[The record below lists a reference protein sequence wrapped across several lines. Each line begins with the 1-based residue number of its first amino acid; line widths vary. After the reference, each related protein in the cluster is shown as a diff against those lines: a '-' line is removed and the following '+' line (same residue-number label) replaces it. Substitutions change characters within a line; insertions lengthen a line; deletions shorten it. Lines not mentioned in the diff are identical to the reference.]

1 MKAFFT
7 ILITLLSLPF
17 YAVSP
22 RSEGVHPART
32 TVEVVFQGG
41 SISYDAAGNRVFR
54 SRMPQIE
61 LPGTE
66 APQPVDTMIT
76 PGPDPRTGEAG
87 PDPGS
92 GEVEPVEEP

>member
-1 MKAFFT
+1 MKTIST
-7 ILITLLSLPF
+7 ILIILLSLF
-17 YAVSP
+17 LYAVSP
-22 RSEGVHPART
+22 KMTGAHKAQAITIEFRGV
-32 TVEVVFQGG
+32 
-41 SISYDAAGNRVFR
+41 SISYDAAGNRIFR
-54 SRMPQIE
+54 SMMPQIE

-66 APQPVDTMIT
+66 TPQPIDTMVT

>member
-1 MKAFFT
+1 MVLFRFGQVGFK
-7 ILITLLSLPF
+7 SLF
-17 YAVSP
+17 IAADNLESDVC
-22 RSEGVHPART
+22 
-32 TVEVVFQGG
+32 FN
-41 SISYDAAGNRVFR
+41 DAAGNRVFR
-54 SRMPQIE
+54 SSMPQIE

-66 APQPVDTMIT
+66 TPQPIDTMIT

>member
-1 MKAFFT
+1 MKTLST
-7 ILITLLSLPF
+7 ILITLLSLLF
-17 YAVSP
+17 YTVSP
-22 RSEGVHPART
+22 KMTGAHKAQAITIEFRGV
-32 TVEVVFQGG
+32 

-54 SRMPQIE
+54 SSMPQME

>member
-1 MKAFFT
+1 MKT
-7 ILITLLSLPF
+7 ISTVLIILLSLF
-17 YAVSP
+17 FGIVSP
-22 RSEGVHPART
+22 KTERVRTART
-32 TVEVVFQGG
+32 IHEFVFQGV
-41 SISYDAAGNRVFR
+41 SISYDAAGNRVLR
-54 SRMPQIE
+54 SSMPQIG

-66 APQPVDTMIT
+66 FPQPVDTMIT

>member
-1 MKAFFT
+1 MKT
-7 ILITLLSLPF
+7 LSTVLIIQLSLF
-17 YAVSP
+17 FGIVSP
-22 RSEGVHPART
+22 RTERVHPART
-32 TVEVVFQGG
+32 TVEVVFQGV
-41 SISYDAAGNRVFR
+41 SMSYDAAGNRIFR
-54 SRMPQIE
+54 SMMPQIE